1 MSQLYIESVFKIIRI
16 TAAQPP
22 RNSRPGFWLAQR
34 TVAATPDVNKWRS
47 RSLLRLTAPRK
58 KKPIIHQINSKRPH
72 THWKVWMN
80 YFSLWEWFGFNI
92 IQYNLAK
99 RSDNPIVFVL
109 TLKSLGEALP
119 PTREGLLLLSIVS
132 KRNFFY
138 LPSIDVHKE
147 YVSEARR

>member
-1 MSQLYIESVFKIIRI
+1 
-16 TAAQPP
+16 
-22 RNSRPGFWLAQR
+22 
-34 TVAATPDVNKWRS
+34 
-47 RSLLRLTAPRK
+47 
-58 KKPIIHQINSKRPH
+58 
-72 THWKVWMN
+72 MN
-80 YFSLWEWFGFNI
+80 YFSLWEWFDFNI

-119 PTREGLLLLSIVS
+119 LTREGLLLLSIVS